1 MKKYNINF
9 KNSSILN
16 FEELYAAIMK
26 KAKHTEFKHSLTK
39 TIKENAFKKLNHQK
53 ESLMRSNTVIMHV
66 NDTFSSHQQPE
77 FVKKSKSKII
87 LNAVIQSQLN
97 DLSSKTEILQL
108 NISLLSESLE

>member
-39 TIKENAFKKLNHQK
+39 TMRESALKKLNHQK
-53 ESLMRSNTVIMHV
+53 KSFMRNDAVIMCAD
-66 NDTFSSHQQPE
+66 DTFSSHQQSE
-77 FVKKSKSKII
+77 LTEKSKSKTVS
-87 LNAVIQSQLN
+87 NTVIQNQLD
-97 DLSSKTEILQL
+97 DLNSKAEIL
-108 NISLLSESLE
+108 

>member
-39 TIKENAFKKLNHQK
+39 TMKENAFKKLNHQK
-53 ESLMRSNTVIMHV
+53 ESLMKNDTVIVHV
-66 NDTFSSHQQPE
+66 NDTFLFCQQLKLM
-77 FVKKSKSKII
+77 KKSKSKII
-87 LNAVIQSQLN
+87 SNAVI
-97 DLSSKTEILQL
+97 
-108 NISLLSESLE
+108 